1 MQPEAAP
8 HDSDSTRLC
17 CFPHPLSFQIPK
29 VYPKLTDAHV
39 VVVVV
44 MVVVVVEGSHDPDL
58 KHAVKAAAY
67 LTQSLFVFDAV

>member
-1 MQPEAAP
+1 M
-8 HDSDSTRLC
+8 
-17 CFPHPLSFQIPK
+17 
-29 VYPKLTDAHV
+29 YPKLTDAH

-67 LTQSLFVFDAV
+67 LTQSLFVFDAVWTTKRDAWIVHLHAHS